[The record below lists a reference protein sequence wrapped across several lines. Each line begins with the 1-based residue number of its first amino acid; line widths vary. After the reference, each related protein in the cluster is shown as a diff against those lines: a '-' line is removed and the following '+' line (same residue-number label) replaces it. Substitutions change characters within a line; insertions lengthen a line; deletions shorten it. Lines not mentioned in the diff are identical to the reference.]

1 MIGSESRYLCVF
13 MFVLSPLFDQ
23 IVPFFGVYLVY
34 LVQWKLWILEDG
46 LENQNYPTNEDD
58 HKNDD
63 GHDNEDSL
71 VVVLSVKINFQPYVR
86 GKLASPLTPL
96 QKWSSASFVCQG

>member
-1 MIGSESRYLCVF
+1 
-13 MFVLSPLFDQ
+13 MFVLSSLFDQ

-46 LENQNYPTNEDD
+46 LENQNDPKNEGD

-63 GHDNEDSL
+63 GRDNEDSL
-71 VVVLSVKINFQPYVR
+71 VVVVLSVKIHFQTYVR
-86 GKLASPLTPL
+86 GS
-96 QKWSSASFVCQG
+96 WG